1 MGNCLKE
8 CFFGV
13 SLIIEVFHKFRYAN
27 DLSIL
32 ISIIMPKKDDDNPL
46 EEIQK
51 QLRDLMN
58 NKNVQVAFAPF
69 MQSMKDQQA
78 DSDDGGK
85 SGGGSGEKKVE
96 EEPTRDEKLE
106 SIRAFDRK
114 PKEIRD
120 YLDRF
125 VIKQEQAK
133 RVLSVAVCDH
143 YNYVRRCI
151 DDPKLDEAEY
161 VKPNVLL
168 LGPTGVGK
176 TFLMR
181 NVAKLIGVP
190 FVKADATKF
199 SETGYV
205 GYDVDD
211 LVRDLVKAAEG
222 DVELAQY
229 GIVYID
235 EIDKIASE
243 ASRSGRDVSGRGVQ
257 INLLKL
263 MEETDVNLHS
273 PQDMMG
279 QMKAFMEMQKGGKAK
294 KGSIS
299 TKNILF
305 IVSGAFDQ
313 LEEDVRKRLDM
324 NRIGFGSAEEDEG
337 SNSKEVN
344 FLSKAETRDFIKYGF
359 EPEFIGRLPVRV
371 ACDEL
376 KKEDLAE
383 ILLSSEGNVLEQYR
397 NDFQGYS
404 IKFSISKDAIE
415 KVAEQA
421 AEEKTGARGLVT
433 VLERTFRDFKFELPS
448 TPIRSFVVDSKTI
461 EDPATSLSHLLDENR
476 DQLDD
481 SMLLDVDRYVDY
493 FKREFGYHLRFR
505 KAAKVAIVKEA
516 IQASRSVRAI
526 CERKFSDFEHG
537 LSIISQR
544 TGNKEFSIDKKV
556 IDNPDK
562 ELSRWVVESF
572 EKPTESTSE

>member
-1 MGNCLKE
+1 
-8 CFFGV
+8 
-13 SLIIEVFHKFRYAN
+13 
-27 DLSIL
+27 
-32 ISIIMPKKDDDNPL
+32 MPKKEDDNPL
-46 EEIQK
+46 EEMQK

-69 MQSMKDQQA
+69 MQSMKDQSK
-78 DSDDGGK
+78 DVDDGGK
-85 SGGGSGEKKVE
+85 GGGTPEKPQE
-96 EEPTRDEKLE
+96 EDLSRDEKLD
-106 SIRAFDRK
+106 SIRGFDRR

-143 YNYVRRCI
+143 YNHVRRCLA
-151 DDPKLDEAEY
+151 DAKADQAEY

-211 LVRDLVKAAEG
+211 LVRDLVKAADG

-229 GIVYID
+229 GIIYID

-263 MEETDVNLHS
+263 MEETEVNLQS

-279 QMKAFMEMQKGGKAK
+279 QMKAFMEMQKGGKAQK
-294 KGSIS
+294 SSIS

-313 LEEDVRKRLDM
+313 LAEDVKKRLDL
-324 NRIGFGSAEEDEG
+324 NRIGFGSSEEGDLAERPV
-337 SNSKEVN
+337 SS
-344 FLSKAETRDFIKYGF
+344 FLSNAETRDFINYGF
-359 EPEFIGRLPVRV
+359 EPEFVGRLPVRV
-371 ACDEL
+371 SCDEL
-376 KKEDLAE
+376 TSTDLAE
-383 ILLSSEGNVLEQYR
+383 ILRSSEGNVLEQYHD
-397 NDFQGYS
+397 DFDGYD
-404 IKFSISKDAIE
+404 ITFEISPSAIE
-415 KVAEQA
+415 KIAELA
-421 AEEKTGARGLVT
+421 ANEKTGARGLVT
-433 VLERTFRDFKFELPS
+433 ILEKTFRDFKFELPS
-448 TPIRSFVVDSKTI
+448 TPIRTFTVDDELIK
-461 EDPATSLSHLLDENR
+461 DPQSSLCTLLEENR
-476 DQLDD
+476 EQLDD
-481 SMLLDVDRYVDY
+481 SMLEDVDRFITS
-493 FKREFGYHLRFR
+493 FKRDYGYELKFR
-505 KAAKVAIVKEA
+505 KPARVAVVKEA
-516 IQASRSVRAI
+516 MSSNRSVRAI
-526 CERKFSDFEHG
+526 CEKKFSDFEHG
-537 LSIISQR
+537 LGIISQR
-544 TGNKEFSIDKKV
+544 TGKKEFVIDKKV
-556 IDNPDK
+556 IDDPDK
-562 ELSRWVVESF
+562 ELSQWVVESF
-572 EKPTESTSE
+572 GQKKNPE

>member
-1 MGNCLKE
+1 
-8 CFFGV
+8 
-13 SLIIEVFHKFRYAN
+13 
-27 DLSIL
+27 
-32 ISIIMPKKDDDNPL
+32 MPKKEDDNPL
-46 EEIQK
+46 EQIQK

-69 MQSMKDQQA
+69 MESMKGQTKEPESA
-78 DSDDGGK
+78 NN
-85 SGGGSGEKKVE
+85 GGGDTVE
-96 EEPTRDEKLE
+96 PKEEDLTRDEKLE
-106 SIRAFDRK
+106 SIRGFDRR

-143 YNYVRRCI
+143 YNHVRRCL
-151 DDPKLDEAEY
+151 DDHESDQAEY

-211 LVRDLVKAAEG
+211 LVRDLVKSADG

-229 GIVYID
+229 GIIYID

-263 MEETDVNLHS
+263 MEETEVNLQS

-279 QMKAFMEMQKGGKAK
+279 QMKAFMEMQRGGKAQK
-294 KGSIS
+294 SSIS

-313 LEEDVRKRLDM
+313 LAEDVKKRLDL
-324 NRIGFGSAEEDEG
+324 NRIGFGSTEEGQEAELPL
-337 SNSKEVN
+337 SS
-344 FLSKAETRDFIKYGF
+344 FLSKAETRDFINYGF
-359 EPEFIGRLPVRV
+359 EPEFVGRLPVRV
-371 ACDEL
+371 SCDEL
-376 KKEDLAE
+376 SKDDLAE
-383 ILLSSEGNVLEQYR
+383 ILVSSEGNVLEQYR
-397 NDFQGYS
+397 DDFGGYE
-404 IKFSISKDAIE
+404 IKFDISDDAIE
-415 KVAEQA
+415 KIAELA
-421 AEEKTGARGLVT
+421 AHEKTGARGLVT
-433 VLERTFRDFKFELPS
+433 ILERTFRDFKFELPS
-448 TPIRSFVVDSKTI
+448 TPIRKFSVDGDLI
-461 EDPATSLSHLLDENR
+461 ADPKSSLASLLEENR

-481 SMLLDVDRYVDY
+481 SMLEDVDRFVVN
-493 FKREFGYHLRFR
+493 FKRDFGYELKFR
-505 KAAKVAIVKEA
+505 KPAKVAVVK
-516 IQASRSVRAI
+516 QAMSSNRSVRAI
-526 CERKFSDFEHG
+526 CEKKFSDFEHG
-537 LSIISQR
+537 LGIISQR
-544 TGNKEFSIDKKV
+544 TGKREFIIDKKV
-556 IDNPDK
+556 IDDPDG

-572 EKPTESTSE
+572 DKGKDESK